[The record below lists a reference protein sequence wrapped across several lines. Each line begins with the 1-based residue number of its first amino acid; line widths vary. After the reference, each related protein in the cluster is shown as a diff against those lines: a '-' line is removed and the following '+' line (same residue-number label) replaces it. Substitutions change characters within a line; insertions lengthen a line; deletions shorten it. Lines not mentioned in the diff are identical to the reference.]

1 MGKVWK
7 AAALAAV
14 VGIIL
19 PLTGNAQS
27 DISDWAGE
35 IQSLHSVLDQLHAE
49 MLPLCSELIGVGR
62 GIAGFA
68 ALWFIAARVWG
79 HISRAESI
87 DFYPLFKPF
96 VIGFPI
102 AFFPAVI
109 ALIDGVMQPVVDGT
123 KSMVDKSD
131 AAIAVLLKQKE
142 EAVKNSK
149 YYEMYVG
156 PSGEGD
162 RDAWY
167 RHAYPD
173 EDPSGESWTEKI
185 GNNIRFAMAK
195 ASYNFRNSIKEAIAE
210 ILQLLFAAA
219 SLAINTM
226 RTFNLIILAI
236 LGPLAFGLSVF
247 DGFGSTIRHWLAR
260 YINVFLWLPIAN
272 IFGAVI
278 GKIQEQMLQID
289 INQIADAGDTFFSR
303 TDMGYMIFLVI
314 GILGYFS
321 VPSIANQVL
330 WVGGGD
336 ALTGKATGAAAL
348 AGGVAGG
355 VAGAVA
361 GRAASGA
368 GNILKAPYNIH
379 QGYSGK
385 NTGSGMS
392 ADIGSKIGSAGA
404 YMYDKLKGGKKG
416 GDKKQS
422 EE

>member
-7 AAALAAV
+7 AVTLVMAV
-14 VGIIL
+14 CMVL
-19 PLTGNAQS
+19 PVCARAQ
-27 DISDWAGE
+27 DGGDWAGDIE
-35 IQSLHSVLDQLHAE
+35 SLHGVLDQLHAE

-68 ALWFIAARVWG
+68 ALWYIAARVWG

-87 DFYPLFKPF
+87 DFYPLFRPF
-96 VIGFPI
+96 IIGFAI

-109 ALIDGVMQPVVDGT
+109 SLIEGVMQPTVNGT
-123 KSMVDKSD
+123 KNMVEKSD
-131 AAIAVLLKQKE
+131 AAIAVLLKQKQ
-142 EAVKNSK
+142 EAVKSSE
-149 YYEMYVG
+149 YYQIYVG

-173 EDPSGESWTEKI
+173 EDPNSESWMEKI

-219 SLAINTM
+219 ALAINTM

-236 LGPLAFGLSVF
+236 LGPLAFGLGVF
-247 DGFGSTIRHWLAR
+247 DGFGHTIKHWIAR

-278 GKIQEQMLQID
+278 GKIQERMLKLDID
-289 INQIADAGDTFFSR
+289 QIAQAGDTFFSR
-303 TDMGYMIFLVI
+303 TDMGYMIFLII

-321 VPSIANQVL
+321 VPSIANQIL

-336 ALTGKATGAAAL
+336 SLTGRATGAAAAVGGM
-348 AGGVAGG
+348 AGSLAGG

-361 GRAASGA
+361 SRAASGA
-368 GNILKAPYNIH
+368 GNLAKAPYH
-379 QGYSGK
+379 VYEGYKGGGK
-385 NTGSGMS
+385 PEQQ
-392 ADIGSKIGSAGA
+392 DKKD
-404 YMYDKLKGGKKG
+404 YLYDKLS
-416 GDKKQS
+416 GDEKQGM
-422 EE
+422 